1 MIETQSWM
9 NELTAKLL
17 SQFGERLIFAG
28 LQGSYLRNEATE
40 ESDIDV
46 MVILDE
52 LALADLAAY
61 KTIVAKMPEG
71 EKACGFICGKEE
83 LLAWPKHELFQL
95 AKETKNWHGELAQLL
110 PPVTRENICDSVKIS
125 AANLYHEACHRYLYD
140 QGDNR
145 VENLQYAYKT
155 SSFLLKL
162 VHYLRT
168 YEYITTRKDLLTEL
182 SGIEQ
187 EILLSFMNWDGEAD
201 MRQKNPGRNYQQ
213 LISWTGAL
221 LREMQDAS
229 PEIRITVQAQ

>member
-9 NELTAKLL
+9 NEFTAKLL

-28 LQGSYLRNEATE
+28 LQGSYLREEATE

-46 MVILDE
+46 MIVLDQ

-95 AKETKNWHGELAQLL
+95 AKETKNWHGDLAQLL
-110 PPVTRENICDSVKIS
+110 PPVTREDICDSVRIS

-140 QGDNR
+140 KEDDR
-145 VENLQYAYKT
+145 VENLQNAYKT

-168 YEYITTRKDLLTEL
+168 YEYITTRKDLLPTL
-182 SGIEQ
+182 LGTEQ
-187 EILLSFMNWDGEAD
+187 EILLSFMNWDNEVAV
-201 MRQKNPGRNYQQ
+201 RRENPDLWYQR
-213 LISWTGAL
+213 LISFAGDL